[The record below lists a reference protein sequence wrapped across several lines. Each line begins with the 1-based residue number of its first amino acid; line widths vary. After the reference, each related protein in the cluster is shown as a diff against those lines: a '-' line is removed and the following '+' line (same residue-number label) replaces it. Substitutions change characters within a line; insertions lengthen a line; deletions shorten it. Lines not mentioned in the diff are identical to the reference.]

1 MMGLVILQNK
11 SMSASSAIASIVY
24 SLLQKPYLKAR
35 LRKELT
41 SFFNSAER
49 KPTESLIRLTNS
61 DTVES
66 TKFESESTDFQFKS
80 LYSPSVAKI

>member
-1 MMGLVILQNK
+1 MMGFFVILQNK

-41 SFFNSAER
+41 
-49 KPTESLIRLTNS
+49 
-61 DTVES
+61 
-66 TKFESESTDFQFKS
+66 
-80 LYSPSVAKI
+80 